1 MRKAHI
7 FILIAALAL
16 TSCLREQDSSALL
29 EVQLVLPEET
39 DAGIDLSM
47 VEIKLQAK
55 DIQLTYTARPD
66 TSGKAVFHVRPGK
79 YDLLASAYFEDT
91 RTAVNG
97 STTEFILTEEGII
110 ADNGSTED
118 STVELLLN
126 VAAPNPLIIRELY
139 FHGSSTLEGANYL
152 RDQYFELYNNAGP
165 EGEVIYLDSTCV
177 ACVFPANSTTGN
189 NAWEGSDTVA
199 IFQMFWMFPG
209 DGNTW
214 ALAPG
219 ESCVVAVRAAVDHS
233 DRATSGLQLNKAH
246 FGGYA
251 DHLTGQEISAGVTP
265 MVCYMAGQGTAW
277 GLSYSSPAFV
287 VFKPEMGVTQ
297 YRAHPEIWER
307 YEPGKTSGTKYWHIP
322 ASWIIDGVE
331 CVDTPEGAIKRLP
344 STVDA
349 SYTWM
354 RSAKYSGK
362 CVTRILDR
370 VEDGIEIF
378 MDTNNSDTDFIPDSP
393 LSPRL
398 RQ

>member
-29 EVQLVLPEET
+29 EVQLVLPEGT

-110 ADNGSTED
+110 ADNGSTEG

-189 NAWEGSDTVA
+189 NAW
-199 IFQMFWMFPG
+199 
-209 DGNTW
+209 
-214 ALAPG
+214 
-219 ESCVVAVRAAVDHS
+219 
-233 DRATSGLQLNKAH
+233 
-246 FGGYA
+246 
-251 DHLTGQEISAGVTP
+251 
-265 MVCYMAGQGTAW
+265 
-277 GLSYSSPAFV
+277 
-287 VFKPEMGVTQ
+287 
-297 YRAHPEIWER
+297 
-307 YEPGKTSGTKYWHIP
+307 
-322 ASWIIDGVE
+322 
-331 CVDTPEGAIKRLP
+331 
-344 STVDA
+344 
-349 SYTWM
+349 
-354 RSAKYSGK
+354 
-362 CVTRILDR
+362 
-370 VEDGIEIF
+370 
-378 MDTNNSDTDFIPDSP
+378 
-393 LSPRL
+393 
-398 RQ
+398 

>member
-1 MRKAHI
+1 
-7 FILIAALAL
+7 
-16 TSCLREQDSSALL
+16 
-29 EVQLVLPEET
+29 
-39 DAGIDLSM
+39 
-47 VEIKLQAK
+47 
-55 DIQLTYTARPD
+55 
-66 TSGKAVFHVRPGK
+66 
-79 YDLLASAYFEDT
+79 
-91 RTAVNG
+91 
-97 STTEFILTEEGII
+97 
-110 ADNGSTED
+110 
-118 STVELLLN
+118 
-126 VAAPNPLIIRELY
+126 
-139 FHGSSTLEGANYL
+139 
-152 RDQYFELYNNAGP
+152 
-165 EGEVIYLDSTCV
+165 
-177 ACVFPANSTTGN
+177 
-189 NAWEGSDTVA
+189 
-199 IFQMFWMFPG
+199 
-209 DGNTW
+209 
-214 ALAPG
+214 
-219 ESCVVAVRAAVDHS
+219 
-233 DRATSGLQLNKAH
+233 
-246 FGGYA
+246 
-251 DHLTGQEISAGVTP
+251 